1 VTTRGVLVT
10 GASGFIGGHVVRAL
24 AGRGVTVWAWT
35 RNLAR
40 TRARLPASARVIGSL
55 AEIPPDTPIDAIVN
69 LAGAPVIGPPWTESR
84 RRLLV
89 DSRVNTTEQVIEW
102 CRNRQSR
109 PGVLI
114 SASAIGYYGPA
125 GEEWLDETSPPQPRS
140 FQSQLCLAREAAA
153 DAASALPIR
162 VVNLRIGLVL
172 GPDGGI
178 LPRLALPAK
187 LGVAAVIGD
196 GRQWMSWIHLDDLL
210 RIIDVAI
217 EADDLQGAVNAVA
230 PTPVRQAD
238 FQRALTRRLG
248 RPLWLRI
255 PAGVL
260 RAALGEMSELLVR
273 GQRVAPRRLAG
284 RGFKFRHV
292 TLEVA
297 LEAILTHARS

>member
-24 AGRGVTVWAWT
+24 AGRGVQVWAWT
-35 RNLAR
+35 RNVAR
-40 TRARLPASARVIGSL
+40 TRARLPAGTRVIASL
-55 AEIPPDTPIDAIVN
+55 AEIPSDTPIDAIVN
-69 LAGAPVIGPPWTESR
+69 LAGAPVIGPPWTDSR

-89 DSRVNTTEQVIEW
+89 DSRVKTTEQVIEW
-102 CRNRQSR
+102 CRNRESR
-109 PGVLI
+109 PAVLI

-125 GEEWLDETSPPQPRS
+125 GEEWLDETSPPQPQS
-140 FQSQLCLAREAAA
+140 FQSQLCMAGEAAA
-153 DAASALPIR
+153 DAARGLPIR

-187 LGVAAVIGD
+187 LGGAAVIGD
-196 GRQWMSWIHLDDLL
+196 GRQWMSWIHLDDVL
-210 RIIDVAI
+210 RIIDLAI

-238 FQRALTRRLG
+238 FQRALTRSLG

-255 PAGVL
+255 PAGIL

-273 GQRVAPRRLAG
+273 GQRVAARRLAE
-284 RGFKFRHV
+284 RGFEFRHS
-292 TLEVA
+292 TLETA
-297 LEAILTHARS
+297 LDAILTHARS

>member
-1 VTTRGVLVT
+1 MTTRGVLVT

-24 AGRGVTVWAWT
+24 AGRGVQVWAWT
-35 RNLAR
+35 RNVAR
-40 TRARLPASARVIGSL
+40 TRVRLPAETRVIASL
-55 AEIPPDTPIDAIVN
+55 AQIPSDTPIDAIVN

-89 DSRVNTTEQVIEW
+89 DSRVKTTEQVIEW
-102 CRNRQSR
+102 CRNRESR

-125 GEEWLDETSPPQPRS
+125 GEEWLDETAPPQPQS
-140 FQSQLCLAREAAA
+140 FQSQLCMAREAAA
-153 DAASALPIR
+153 DAARGLPVR

-172 GPDGGI
+172 GADGGI

-187 LGVAAVIGD
+187 LGGAAIIGD

-210 RIIDVAI
+210 RIIDLVI

-255 PAGVL
+255 PAGML

-273 GQRVAPRRLAG
+273 GQRVAARRLAE
-284 RGFKFRHV
+284 RGFEFRHP
-292 TLEVA
+292 TLATA
-297 LEAILTHARS
+297 LDAILTRARS